1 MNQNRSKNG
10 NTKAMNKRK
19 YQQPESS
26 TKHHKKWESKDES
39 DQENDQLLQESTMPT
54 TRLSKNEISK
64 NQASSSESEDVSE
77 DYSTSETSDQESE
90 ASEESQEIKEI
101 KRQTPNSTNEQN
113 NTIFVGNLAWDA
125 KEQDII
131 DFFKS
136 CGSILQVRMIIDKK
150 TGRSRGIAYVEFENA
165 DNVDSALQ
173 KKGRDLLGRPINIDK
188 ANSNPASTNI
198 SQSDPTPVLFV
209 GNLSYS
215 TTESKLSQAFSKYG
229 TVMLTRIPTGPD
241 HKSKGFGYVQ
251 FKSTE
256 HAKAA
261 MEAPRFELDGR
272 KLRLDYDTGTKKK
285 F

>member
-1 MNQNRSKNG
+1 
-10 NTKAMNKRK
+10 MNKRQ

-26 TKHHKKWESKDES
+26 NKQHKKWESEDES
-39 DQENDQLLQESTMPT
+39 EQENDQLIQKPAISTT
-54 TRLSKNEISK
+54 KLSKNNVSK
-64 NQASSSESEDVSE
+64 NQVSSESEDLSE
-77 DYSTSETSDQESE
+77 DYSTSESSDQESDQ
-90 ASEESQEIKEI
+90 ESDISKEP
-101 KRQTPNSTNEQN
+101 KHQTTNATNDQDT
-113 NTIFVGNLAWDA
+113 TIFIGNLAWDA

-165 DNVDSALQ
+165 DSVDSALQ
-173 KKGRDLLGRPINIDK
+173 KKGRDLLGRPVNIDK
-188 ANSNPASTNI
+188 ANSNPANTNI

-215 TTESKLSQAFSKYG
+215 TTESKLTQAFSKFG

-261 MEAPRFELDGR
+261 MEAPRFEIDGR